1 MTSYIARRVL
11 LIVPTVIVAGVLIFV
26 LIRLLPGDLAVLMAG
41 ESATPEDVERI
52 RENLGLNDSIVV
64 QLGNWAGDFLRGDFG
79 VSAWTGQPIQQ
90 EIKRALPV
98 SLELSI
104 GSMIISI
111 AVSLVL
117 GVIAA
122 VKQDSIF
129 DYGARVVALFG
140 LTLPTFWLGVLALLV
155 VSKYFHWVP
164 PTGYTPIYEDPWTNV
179 QQFIFPWLIQ
189 GFVLTGLTTRMVRS
203 SCLEVL
209 RQDYVRTA
217 RAKGLRES
225 LVLRR
230 HILKNAMLP
239 VMTLIGIQLVVLVT
253 LQLPLEQIFA
263 LPGMGRL
270 LLGSVNFR
278 DYEMLQGVIIVIA
291 LMIVGVNLLIDLLYG
306 VLDPRITY
314 K

>member
-1 MTSYIARRVL
+1 L
-11 LIVPTVIVAGVLIFV
+11 LIVPTVIVAAMVIFV

-41 ESATPEDVERI
+41 ESATPADVERI
-52 RENLGLNDSIVV
+52 REDLGLNDSFVV
-64 QLGNWAGDFLRGDFG
+64 QFGNWAADFVRGDFG
-79 VSAWTGQPIQQ
+79 TSAWTGQPIQN
-90 EIKRALPV
+90 EISNALPV
-98 SLELSI
+98 SLQLAI
-104 GSMIISI
+104 GSVIISI

-140 LTLPTFWLGVLALLV
+140 LTLPTFWMGVLALLV

-164 PTGYTPIYEDPWTNV
+164 PTGYVPIYEDPVTNV

-189 GFVLTGLTTRMVRS
+189 AFVLMGLTTRMIRS
-203 SCLEVL
+203 SVLEVL

-217 RAKGLRES
+217 RAKGLRERT
-225 LVLRR
+225 VLSR

-239 VMTLIGIQLVVLVT
+239 VLTLIGIQLVVLVT
-253 LQLPLEQIFA
+253 LQLPLELIFS

-270 LLGSVNFR
+270 LLGAVNFR

-291 LMIVGVNLLIDLLYG
+291 LIIAGVNLVIDLSYG
-306 VLDPRITY
+306 FLDPRISY
-314 K
+314 

>member
-1 MTSYIARRVL
+1 VGIYAIRRFL
-11 LIVPTVIVAGVLIFV
+11 LIIPTVIVAAVVIFV

-41 ESATPEDVERI
+41 ESATPADVERI
-52 RENLGLNDSIVV
+52 REDLDLNDSFVV
-64 QLGNWAGDFLRGDFG
+64 QFGNWAAGFVRGDFG
-79 VSAWTGQPIQQ
+79 VSAWTGEPIQN
-90 EIKRALPV
+90 EISNALPV
-98 SLELSI
+98 SLQLAI
-104 GSMIISI
+104 GSVIISV

-140 LTLPTFWLGVLALLV
+140 LTLPTFWMGVLALLV

-164 PTGYTPIYEDPWTNV
+164 PTGYVPFYEDPWTNV
-179 QQFIFPWLIQ
+179 QQFMFPWLIQ
-189 GFVLTGLTTRMVRS
+189 AFVLTGLTTRMVRS
-203 SCLEVL
+203 SVLEVL

-225 LVLRR
+225 TVMYR

-239 VMTLIGIQLVVLVT
+239 VLTLIGIQLVVLVT
-253 LQLPLEQIFA
+253 LQLPLELIFS

-291 LMIVGVNLLIDLLYG
+291 LIIAGVNLAIDLSYG
-306 VLDPRITY
+306 FLDPRISY
-314 K
+314 Q